1 MLGRPDPPASGYPT
15 GCGPAPVPTYGGVVP
30 DSTNSHDTTD
40 VPTENVLILSCPD
53 QRGIVATVTAL
64 LFEHGANIEESQQF
78 QDPRTA
84 QFFMRIRFSVD
95 IGGPSAQRWRALF
108 APVGTVYDM
117 DWSIRDAA
125 TPYRAV
131 LMVSKFGHCLNDLL
145 FRWRSGALNL
155 DIPAV
160 VSNHPDLEP
169 LVASYGIPFHHV
181 PVTAA
186 TKPQAEARLLE
197 LVQELDVELVVLARY
212 MQILSDDLCRALQG
226 RVINIHHSFLP
237 SFKGARPYA
246 QARDRGV
253 KLIGATAH
261 YVTGDLDEG
270 PIIEQDVER
279 VDHSR
284 HVEDLV
290 ALGQD
295 VERRALARAVR
306 WHAEHRVL
314 LDGHRTIVFR

>member
-1 MLGRPDPPASGYPT
+1 MSHTPSPSTSASG
-15 GCGPAPVPTYGGVVP
+15 A
-30 DSTNSHDTTD
+30 
-40 VPTENVLILSCPD
+40 TETHWVLTLSCPD
-53 QRGIVATVTAL
+53 RPGIVHAVAGL
-64 LFEHGANIEESQQF
+64 LAEHGGNITESQQF
-78 QDPRTA
+78 GDPLSGL
-84 QFFMRIRFSVD
+84 FFMRVQVTSTATYDELAAALERV
-95 IGGPSAQRWRALF
+95 SAEFTLTWSLDVAGR
-108 APVGTVYDM
+108 PVRTLVMGST
-117 DWSIRDAA
+117 AA
-125 TPYRAV
+125 
-131 LMVSKFGHCLNDLL
+131 HCLNDLA
-145 FRWRSGALNL
+145 FRQRSENL
-155 DIPAV
+155 PIDVVAV
-160 VSNHPDLEP
+160 VSNHTVLEP
-169 LVASYGIPFHHV
+169 LAEFYGIPFHHV

-186 TKPQAEARLLE
+186 TKADAEARLLA
-197 LVQELDVELVVLARY
+197 LVEELDVELVVLARY
-212 MQILSDDLCRALQG
+212 MQILSDDLCRRLSG

-246 QARDRGV
+246 QAHDRGV

-279 VDHSR
+279 VDHTR
-284 HVEDLV
+284 GVEDLV